1 MGKKLHEFRT
11 LRRCSYLAALKCQH
25 CLVTGELSVIN
36 KPDLIEYMTAS
47 RKDSKYEDLKYVL
60 EIILATIADSLTH
73 GERIEI
79 RGFGSF
85 DVRYHEPHIG
95 RNPRTGERINVP
107 GRYLPY
113 FKPGKELRERVNE
126 RKNREMAES

>member
-1 MGKKLHEFRT
+1 M
-11 LRRCSYLAALKCQH
+11 
-25 CLVTGELSVIN
+25 IN

>member
-1 MGKKLHEFRT
+1 M
-11 LRRCSYLAALKCQH
+11 
-25 CLVTGELSVIN
+25 IN
-36 KPDLIEYMTAS
+36 KPDLIEHMIAS
-47 RKDSKYEDLKYVL
+47 RENSKYEDLKYAL
-60 EIILATIADSLTH
+60 EIILATIADSLAD
-73 GERIEI
+73 GERVEV

-95 RNPRTGERINVP
+95 RNPRTGERISVP

-126 RKNREMAES
+126 RRTRKIAEP